1 VAKNLC
7 ILGSTGSIGQTTL
20 RVVGAHRDRF
30 NILVL
35 AARSSGDVL
44 LEQAREFRPRVCV
57 LTDQAAAVKYCQE
70 FNKLGI
76 ELLAEEE
83 ALQFIVSLRE
93 IDAVVCAMSGAAG
106 LLPLE
111 AALVSRKEV
120 LFANKE
126 ALVVGGGYIMQL
138 ADASGARFI
147 PIDSEHSALYQC
159 LLAGKRE
166 DLAGVTIT
174 ASGGPFLNTPPAE
187 AATAGLEQVLAH
199 PIWQMGPEVT
209 VNSATMMNKALEVIE
224 AHFLF
229 GLPPEKISVLVHPQG
244 IVHGMA
250 HFADGSTIAQM
261 ALPDMAVPVQYALCS
276 PERPKGIVE
285 MPNLAAIGKLE
296 FMPLEKAR
304 FPLLKLGYEALSGAW
319 WEPIALNAVNETAIR
334 RFLKG
339 EMNYG
344 ALVALIQTAF
354 AKRHVVAKAAGL
366 PDAPRRMADILEAD
380 TIFRRFAAVKL

>member
-1 VAKNLC
+1 MAKNLC
-7 ILGSTGSIGQTTL
+7 ILGSTGSIGLTTL

-35 AARSSGDVL
+35 AARSSGDAL
-44 LEQAREFRPRVCV
+44 LEQAREFRPKVCV

-83 ALQFIVSLRE
+83 ALQFIVSLKD
-93 IDAVVCAMSGAAG
+93 IDSVVCAMSGAAG

-126 ALVVGGGYIMQL
+126 ALVVGGEYIMQL

-174 ASGGPFLNTPPAE
+174 ASGGPFLNTPPVE
-187 AATAGLEQVLAH
+187 AAKAGMGQVLAH
-199 PIWQMGPEVT
+199 PIWRMGPEVT
-209 VNSATMMNKALEVIE
+209 VNSATMMNKALEVVE

-229 GLPPEKISVLVHPQG
+229 GLPPEKINVLVHPQG
-244 IVHGMA
+244 IIHGMA

-285 MPNLAAIGKLE
+285 MLNLAAIGKLE
-296 FMPLEKAR
+296 FLPLDEER
-304 FPLLKLGYEALSGAW
+304 FPLLRLGYEALSGAW

-334 RFLKG
+334 RFIKG

-354 AKRHVVAKAAGL
+354 AKRHAAAKAAGL

-380 TIFRRFAAVKL
+380 TIFRRLAAV